1 MKNRQN
7 LSLRLLVLLLLFII
21 LPNAQAYEVAFSLGS
36 HAPASATSAM
46 VDRSQ
51 WPVVADMSW
60 GPLANLSPIVTLD
73 RVSVQE
79 PIFGNFKQQQAIAE
93 IPYSSINDPYSAIDY
108 IETFGLTVPYL
119 FVPGGSAGSSMLT
132 RAELLEVKAL
142 FPDKKIIMN
151 TYSWVNNNTHVK
163 AVKDLIDGISIEY
176 LPQDVQTNIVTHVA
190 PFAEWAYNND
200 KILIFLMPPFPVPN
214 QGGYV
219 DAVTRLAQI
228 VYDENNSK
236 LPKGWMKSDKFIFS
250 PANYTSTG
258 SSSLNYISE
267 DSENS
272 VLAAAKQLLLM
283 RPELDAELDPEL
295 SDVVYGLQVLAGRQ
309 ATDIYPEVYDTNGD
323 EKVGMEDVLYKLSK
337 LAQL

>member
-1 MKNRQN
+1 MKNRRN
-7 LSLRLLVLLLLFII
+7 LSLRLLVLLLLLII

-36 HAPASATSAM
+36 TAPASATSAM

-93 IPYSSINDPYSAIDY
+93 IPYSSINNPYSAIDY

-132 RAELLEVKAL
+132 QAELLEVRGL

-151 TYSWVNNNTHVK
+151 TYSWDTNRAHVES
-163 AVKDLIDGISIEY
+163 VKGLLDGVCIEY
-176 LPQDVQTNIVTHVA
+176 YPQNTRANIVKHVA
-190 PFAEWAYNND
+190 PFAKWAYNND
-200 KILIFLMPPFPVPN
+200 KILIFLMPPLPEPA
-214 QGGYV
+214 GYV
-219 DAVTRLAQI
+219 NAVTQLAQI
-228 VYDENNSK
+228 VYDENNSS
-236 LPKGWMKSDKFIFS
+236 LPKGWMKSEKFIFS
-250 PANYTSTG
+250 PANYTFG
-258 SSSLNYISE
+258 DSSLNYISE

-309 ATDIYPEVYDTNGD
+309 AKDIYPEVYDTNGD